1 MTVDRDQ
8 GNKCF
13 RVVQIPSS
21 NQGFRWEQALL
32 LCRSGPGFR
41 PDLANIESI
50 EENGEVIYL
59 LLSRDRGEL
68 IYSVFFHKLKILSLK
83 IGDSPYKHVISTVL
97 F

>member
-1 MTVDRDQ
+1 MSHFYMLKLTSLKNNTKLLFLIVDRDQ

-13 RVVQIPSS
+13 RVVNIPSET
-21 NQGFRWEQALL
+21 QGFRYEQALI

-59 LLSRDRGEL
+59 F
-68 IYSVFFHKLKILSLK
+68 IVFSGTKWKWNEN
-83 IGDSPYKHVISTVL
+83 
-97 F
+97 